1 MRSRERGWT
10 EANVV
15 MLRKLKLCKELSAR
29 EAKEWARGVSP
40 AAWLS
45 RGLVHWKDR
54 PSVSIQE
61 SSTAV
66 VPDAQVPSMS
76 DFLSRIESPA
86 DVKKLNITQLQE
98 LAEEIRERL
107 IVSVARTG
115 GHIGPN
121 LGVVELTLA
130 MHYVFETPRDSF
142 VFDVSHQSY
151 VHKLLTG
158 RENRFDTIRQPGGL
172 NGFMLRSE
180 SEHDSFGAG
189 HAGTALSAALGMA
202 VARDMSGGK
211 EHIVALAGDAAFTNG
226 ISFEALNN
234 MASTRRLIVVLNDN
248 EWSIDK
254 NVGAI
259 AQYLHKIATNPAY
272 ASLHDRAAVLL
283 ERFGGKA
290 ARHIVRKAE
299 EAAKGIVGRG
309 MIFEE
314 FGLTYYG
321 PVDGHNLPLL
331 IETFEFLKKQQRPV
345 MLHALTQKGRGF
357 QPAMEKQK
365 KFHGLGP
372 YDPETGETKAVGQK
386 TYSEVFAESLIRLAD
401 AHDKVV
407 AITAAMPNGTALDLF
422 RPHHPER
429 YFDVGIAEEH
439 AVLFAAGMATKGYRP
454 FCAIYSTFL
463 QRAFDQV
470 VHDVALQRLPVVF
483 CMDRGGLS
491 GDDGPTHHGLFDISY
506 LRGVPNLI
514 HMDPRD
520 EDELQDMMFTALL
533 HDGPSAIR
541 YPRGTGPGAVVK
553 QRPTALE
560 IGKAEVLR
568 DGDEV
573 AIFALGNMVA
583 EAERLAALL
592 RDEGYSAAV
601 INARFAKPVD
611 ADCLARY
618 GVRCELLVT
627 MEDHVLAG
635 GFGSAVLEVMNA
647 LEMDL
652 PVVRVGWPDTFIEH
666 GKVELLRAKYGLTA
680 ESALAKIRPYLKKP
694 VGV

>member
-1 MRSRERGWT
+1 MSEY
-10 EANVV
+10 
-15 MLRKLKLCKELSAR
+15 LS
-29 EAKEWARGVSP
+29 KI
-40 AAWLS
+40 
-45 RGLVHWKDR
+45 K
-54 PSVSIQE
+54 
-61 SSTAV
+61 
-66 VPDAQVPSMS
+66 
-76 DFLSRIESPA
+76 SPA
-86 DVKKLNITQLQE
+86 DVKRLSPVELE
-98 LAEEIRERL
+98 RLAEEIRERL
-107 IVSVARTG
+107 IRGVAKTG

-130 MHYVFETPRDSF
+130 MHYVFDTPRDSF

-158 RENRFDTIRQPGGL
+158 REHLFDTIRQPGGL
-172 NGFMLRSE
+172 NGFMLRTE

-202 VARDMSGGK
+202 VARDMSGGD
-211 EHIVALAGDAAFTNG
+211 ENVVVLAGDAAFTNG
-226 ISFEALNN
+226 ISYEALNN
-234 MASTRRLIVVLNDN
+234 VAAQTKRLIIILNDN

-259 AQYLHKIATNPAY
+259 AEYFHKIATNPTY
-272 ASLHDRAAVLL
+272 VNLH
-283 ERFGGKA
+283 ERVTGLVEKFGGKA
-290 ARHIVRKAE
+290 ARHIARKAE

-314 FGLTYYG
+314 FGLNYYG

-331 IETFEFLKKQQRPV
+331 VETLKFLKTQNRPV
-345 MLHALTQKGRGF
+345 VLHALTQKGRGF
-357 QPAMEKQK
+357 GPALEKQK

-386 TYSEVFAESLIRLAD
+386 TYSEIFAESLTRLAD
-401 AHDKVV
+401 NDRKVV

-422 RPHHPER
+422 RPQHPDR

-463 QRAFDQV
+463 QRAFDQI
-470 VHDVALQRLPVVF
+470 VHDVALQNLPVVF

-514 HMDPRD
+514 HMDPKD
-520 EDELQDMMFTALL
+520 EDELQDMMYTALV
-533 HDGPSAIR
+533 HEGPSAIR
-541 YPRGTGPGAVVK
+541 YPRGTGPGAVLK
-553 QRPTALE
+553 AQPEALA
-560 IGKAEVLR
+560 IGRAEVIQ
-568 DGDEV
+568 DGGDV
-573 AIFALGNMVA
+573 AVFSLGAMLP
-583 EAERLAALL
+583 EAERLARELEA
-592 RDEGYSAAV
+592 EGYSVAV

-611 ADCLARY
+611 AACLCAYAR
-618 GVRCELLVT
+618 RCELLVT

-635 GFGSAVLEVMNA
+635 GFGSAVLEA
-647 LEMDL
+647 LNEAELDT
-652 PVVRVGWPDTFIEH
+652 PVVRVGWPDQFIEH
-666 GKVELLRAKYGLTA
+666 GKVEDLRVRYGMTAEAALERVRPLLR
-680 ESALAKIRPYLKKP
+680 KP
-694 VGV
+694 VVA